1 MNLNGYTSVF
11 AVWGCPVKHSASP
24 AMHNAAL
31 KQCSINGVYVPFEVQ
46 PDHIAA
52 AVTGVRALGIRGV
65 NVTVPHKEAV
75 VPFLDA
81 LTPEA
86 ERLGAVNTLY
96 WEGDRLCGD
105 TTDGRGYIAA
115 LQSEG
120 LVPKA
125 AATVVVLGAGGSAR
139 SVVYAL
145 SGIGCHVVVANRTLA
160 KAERLRSL
168 GASAIGAYD
177 STIVLNA
184 LADAAL
190 VVNTTTLGMSPNVGL
205 MPKIDVATLQ
215 PNCVVSDLI
224 YRPERTELLLKAE
237 ARGLRV
243 QNGLEMLVQQGA
255 ISFERWLGVS
265 APVHVMRQAVQESI
279 QGGVK

>member
-1 MNLNGYTSVF
+1 
-11 AVWGCPVKHSASP
+11 
-24 AMHNAAL
+24 MHNAAL
-31 KQCSINGVYVPFEVQ
+31 EHCGINGVYVPFEVQ
-46 PDHIAA
+46 PDHLAA
-52 AVTGVRALGIRGV
+52 AVAGVRALGIRGV

-86 ERLGAVNTLY
+86 EHLGAVNTLY
-96 WEGDRLCGD
+96 WDNGLLCGD

-115 LQSEG
+115 LRSCN
-120 LVPKA
+120 LVPVA
-125 AATVVVLGAGGSAR
+125 GATVVVLGAGGSAR
-139 SVVYAL
+139 SVASAL
-145 SGIGCHVVVANRTLA
+145 AGIGCKVVVANRTLA
-160 KAERLRSL
+160 KAEGLLSL
-168 GASAIGAYD
+168 GASDIGGYD
-177 STIVLNA
+177 SPAVLRA

-190 VVNTTTLGMSPNVGL
+190 VVNTTTLGMSPNVGVI
-205 MPKIDVATLQ
+205 PEIDIDRLAD
-215 PNCVVSDLI
+215 NCVVSDLI
-224 YRPERTELLLKAE
+224 YRPDRTELLMRAE
-237 ARGLRV
+237 SRGLRV